1 MVRTLWLLL
10 VVFGCLAGSTGCSP
24 KTPSAGS
31 AEKPKVEAA
40 LAFTDLLQ
48 EEYDKL
54 KIKTQAA
61 AVEDDDER
69 LILTGWIMAKPGHE
83 VTLTAPSAGYV
94 KITKGKSFPSAGDPV
109 DPEKELVLL
118 EPVLSPAEKI
128 QADALERSI
137 VIMSTLVG
145 ALLLSRSVE
154 SPELA
159 QQILDVTRDHLKQSG
174 A

>member
-61 AVEDDDER
+61 AVEDVMPQVQAALKAIR
-69 LILTGWIMAKPGHE
+69 
-83 VTLTAPSAGYV
+83 PSAEV
-94 KITKGKSFPSAGDPV
+94 RF
-109 DPEKELVLL
+109 
-118 EPVLSPAEKI
+118 LSPQEHQI
-128 QADALERSI
+128 I
-137 VIMSTLVG
+137 VAVFPDLVSEG
-145 ALLLSRSVE
+145 LPAIFPGWNEPTFS
-154 SPELA
+154 
-159 QQILDVTRDHLKQSG
+159 
-174 A
+174 